1 MLEVSSLNAGYGRVK
16 VLDDVSLTIK
26 RGEMVALLGANNAG
40 KSTLIHCLS
49 GLVPPTGGSM
59 SLDGKD
65 RRCLT
70 AAGLMRR
77 ATGRMRPDPPRHSS
91 NGARVP
97 GSSPSNS
104 PSASSSPIRIS

>member
-49 GLVPPTGGSM
+49 GLVPPAGGSM
-59 SLDGKD
+59 SLDGTD
-65 RRCLT
+65 F
-70 AAGLMRR
+70 
-77 ATGRMRPDPPRHSS
+77 TG
-91 NGARVP
+91 
-97 GSSPSNS
+97 
-104 PSASSSPIRIS
+104 